1 MVSLRFLALFW
12 NDFKNWSVDSRFH
25 VETRRKMIVNNSI
38 NEEEMGGG
46 GGGGGGGGYFG
57 KERKHLRPYSKEL
70 PPSVKITSNE
80 MVIKSN
86 FESNEPI

>member
-12 NDFKNWSVDSRFH
+12 DDFKNWSVDSRFH

-46 GGGGGGGGYFG
+46 GA
-57 KERKHLRPYSKEL
+57 EEA
-70 PPSVKITSNE
+70 E
-80 MVIKSN
+80 EVISEKSEN
-86 FESNEPI
+86 ICGLIQKSCRRQLKSLQTRW